1 MQLRHRPWRLA
12 LLLLATAGL
21 YGLDLHLAASSEH
34 RLSGLHFLPFIA
46 GMAWLPLAPLT
57 VLAAVAWMLALY
69 STQLGPAVVGSSPGL
84 DLIVE
89 TAAIALC
96 LWASCMR
103 CRLDRTRALL
113 ETMQQHA
120 PVGIALLDQQGRIR
134 QLNPAMVQLLG
145 REQEA
150 LLGQPWEAFSSHRAE
165 AGERRC
171 QQLRTPNGWRHVE
184 VVCRTWPGPSSPTAR
199 GLLIQ
204 ALDCQ
209 ERVEAQETL
218 QAERN
223 QLRQNLRTSLLIA
236 TLVHEIKQPL
246 AALLLQSRHLLSLQE
261 QEPAANTAMGTQ
273 LHALLSS
280 AEQLQDTVDA
290 VAALLRSG
298 DQALTDPVDL
308 GALIDSCLAAQ
319 GQRLAALEV
328 GVLRSGFE
336 EPLLIW
342 ADATPLQI
350 LVANLLRNALEALE
364 TSPAGQRRLQ
374 LVLKRLPPNVQ
385 LTISD
390 SGPGLP
396 DTALNGLRL
405 RSSKPS
411 GLGLGLFTAET
422 IARQHGGSLQ
432 AGRCPQLGG
441 AAVHL
446 TLPLGNGQARANNG
460 AAPPGA
466 PAQSR

>member
-1 MQLRHRPWRLA
+1 MQVLHRSRRLA

-21 YGLDLHLAASSEH
+21 YALDLHLAATSDH
-34 RLSGLHFLPFIA
+34 KLSGMHFLPFIA

-57 VLAAVAWMLALY
+57 VLAAVGWLLALY
-69 STQLGPAVVGSSPGL
+69 STQLGPAVVGNNPGVA
-84 DLIVE
+84 LIVE
-89 TAAIALC
+89 TAAIGLC

-113 ETMQQHA
+113 ETMQHHA

-145 REQEA
+145 RDQET
-150 LLGQPWEAFSSHRAE
+150 LVGQPWEAFSSHRAE

-184 VVCRTWPGPSSPTAR
+184 VVARTWPGPSNTPGL

-209 ERVEAQETL
+209 ERVEAQESL

-223 QLRQNLRTSLLIA
+223 QLRQNLRTSLLSA
-236 TLVHEIKQPL
+236 TLIHEIKQPL
-246 AALLLQSRHLLSLQE
+246 AALLLQSRLLLSQQE

-273 LHALLSS
+273 LHGLLSS
-280 AEQLQDTVDA
+280 AEQLQGTVDA
-290 VAALLRSG
+290 VAALLRSCNLT
-298 DQALTDPVDL
+298 LTDPVDL

-319 GQRLAALEV
+319 GHQLAALEV

-336 EPLLIW
+336 GPMLVW
-342 ADATPLQI
+342 ADSTPLQI
-350 LVANLLRNALEALE
+350 LIDNLLRNALEALE
-364 TSPAGQRRLQ
+364 GCPASQRRLQ

-396 DTALNGLRL
+396 DKALNNLPL

-446 TLPLGNGQARANNG
+446 TLPLGNGQGRANNDE
-460 AAPPGA
+460 APPGA